1 MFLYDRSKVRYF
13 RRDGHNW
20 KKKADGRSIRETHEK
35 LKVRSDNLIERKTEQ
50 LIESGR
56 LFAPGNDLPDLLH
69 QHGNEEATDAGWHH

>member
-35 LKVRSDNLIERKTEQ
+35 LKVRSYKRTQCD
-50 LIESGR
+50 
-56 LFAPGNDLPDLLH
+56 
-69 QHGNEEATDAGWHH
+69 